1 MVRRTGRVL
10 PPWYLAHVNRVIVG
24 LHRLGVPMPM
34 PALTVPGRKTGVL
47 RSTPVSPYEV
57 DGRRYVVA
65 GYAESDWAKNA
76 RAAGRGEL
84 TRGRHRERVRLVALP
99 VEERGRIL
107 REFPAR
113 VPHGVTMFL
122 KAGTVANSSPEAFA
136 AAADRCAVFRI
147 EPLD

>member
-10 PPWYLAHVNRVIVG
+10 PPWYLGHVNRVIVG

-34 PALTVPGRKTGVL
+34 PALTVPGRRTGVP

-57 DGRRYVVA
+57 DGERYIVA

-76 RAAGRGEL
+76 RAAGRGQL
-84 TRGRHRERVRLVALP
+84 TRGRHRQRVRLVPLP
-99 VEERGRIL
+99 MSERARIL
-107 REFPAR
+107 REFPIR

-136 AAADRCAVFRI
+136 AAADRCDVFRI